1 MFESRRK
8 RSAPHPAGLPVQ
20 PRLDIARCAAARE
33 AARRALTFTLGFA
46 LALLAACSTLPP
58 ATSLHRTE
66 SHALADPQ
74 NTPLGKALAPL
85 DAAHPGQ
92 TGFRLLT
99 DGTDALYVSVDID
112 VVNSSDA
119 PATSA
124 PGYRGISA
132 RALVDALAIVAGA
145 DGLVGLDLC
154 EVNPEF
160 DLSGRTEQ
168 LAVDAILA
176 VIGDRIFDH
185 VGHLP
190 AEQLAAILLTP

>member
-1 MFESRRK
+1 
-8 RSAPHPAGLPVQ
+8 
-20 PRLDIARCAAARE
+20 
-33 AARRALTFTLGFA
+33 
-46 LALLAACSTLPP
+46 
-58 ATSLHRTE
+58 
-66 SHALADPQ
+66 
-74 NTPLGKALAPL
+74 
-85 DAAHPGQ
+85 
-92 TGFRLLT
+92 
-99 DGTDALYVSVDID
+99 

-132 RALVDALAIVAGA
+132 RTLVDALAVMAGA

-176 VIGDRIFDH
+176 VIGDRIFDQ
-185 VGHLP
+185 VGELP
-190 AEQLAAILLTP
+190 AEQLAAILFTP